1 MKILKWLDDY
11 FEEVLLVIFLF
22 LITVIMGI
30 QIVARY
36 AFQSSLSWSEEITR
50 FIFIW
55 MGFLSISYCIKK
67 DTSVRIRQFVEMFS
81 EKVMCFLNIV
91 SAVIQSLFFLYMI
104 PIAYKYVMAAVKS
117 HQISPACGIPMYM
130 IQFSAL
136 LAFVLSVI
144 RLIQLIWKNIKKL
157 RLK

>member
-11 FEEVLLVIFLF
+11 FEEVLLIIFLF

-36 AFQSSLSWSEEITR
+36 AFESSLSWSEEITR

-67 DTSVRIRQFVEMFS
+67 DISVRIRQFVEMFS
-81 EKVMCFLNIV
+81 EKAMCFLNII
-91 SAVIQSLFFLYMI
+91 SAVIQMLFFLYMV
-104 PIAYKYVMAAVKS
+104 PFTYEYVMAAVTS
-117 HQISPACGIPMYM
+117 QQTSPACGIPMYI

-136 LAFVLSVI
+136 LAFALSV
-144 RLIQLIWKNIKKL
+144 L
-157 RLK
+157 RLMQVICENVKKIKLK